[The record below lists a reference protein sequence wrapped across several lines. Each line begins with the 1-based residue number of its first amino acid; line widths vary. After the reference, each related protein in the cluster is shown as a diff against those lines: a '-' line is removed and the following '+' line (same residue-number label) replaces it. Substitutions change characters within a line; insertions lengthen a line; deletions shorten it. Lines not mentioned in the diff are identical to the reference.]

1 MTIHSSL
8 LGISETELRSMIRSL
23 VPSWRDDG
31 LEDFHF
37 LSGGY
42 SNANV
47 VFTRRSADQGAQY
60 VLRIPQRSQPYVNR
74 VAESAWYQRL
84 PASVGIRPVALDI
97 PTGLMVSAWVDGEL
111 LVDVF
116 ADRFTECDLLVY
128 LQTLHNALPAVAERY
143 SVPALLSAFVGSG
156 EQSRA
161 VVDAL
166 PPALTQ
172 EQQPAQTVTCH
183 NDLNPWNILV
193 TADGWVTLDWEFVGQ
208 NDVLFDLVSLHQGL
222 ALNVESLPDLAS
234 NWAQDLGTDYSSE
247 GLSRA
252 FGQFWLREWS
262 WATFQ
267 MNAGN
272 RREEVSA
279 QASVAEAVLANLPQ
293 F

>member
-1 MTIHSSL
+1 MALHSSL

-47 VFTRRSADQGAQY
+47 VFTRRSADQDAQY

-84 PASVGIRPVALDI
+84 PASVGISPVALDI

-111 LVDVF
+111 LADVF
-116 ADRFTECDLLVY
+116 ADRFTESDLLVY
-128 LQTLHNALPAVAERY
+128 LQTLHNALPTVAERY

-156 EQSRA
+156 EQSGA

-166 PPALTQ
+166 PPVLTQ
-172 EQQPAQTVTCH
+172 EQQPLQTVTCH

-193 TADGWVTLDWEFVGQ
+193 TVGGWITLDWEFVGQ
-208 NDVLFDLVSLHQGL
+208 NDGLFDLVSLHQGL
-222 ALNVESLPDLAS
+222 ALDVESLPDLAS
-234 NWAQDLGTDYSSE
+234 NWAQVTGANYSGE
-247 GLSRA
+247 RLSRA
-252 FGQFWLREWS
+252 FGQFWLREWG

>member
-1 MTIHSSL
+1 MALHASL
-8 LGISETELRSMIRSL
+8 MGLSETELCKLICSL
-23 VPSWRDDG
+23 MPSWRDDA
-31 LEDFHF
+31 LEDFDF

-47 VFTRRSADQGAQY
+47 VFTRRSADQSGRY
-60 VLRIPQRSQPYVNR
+60 VLRIPMRSQPYVNR

-84 PASVGIRPVALDI
+84 PGSVGIRPIALDV

-116 ADRFTECDLLVY
+116 ADRFAESDLLTY
-128 LQTLHNALPAVAERY
+128 LNSLHSALPVVPERY
-143 SVPALLSAFVGSG
+143 WVPTLLSAFI
-156 EQSRA
+156 EPNAQSQTLLA
-161 VVDAL
+161 SL

-172 EQQPAQTVTCH
+172 EQQPAHSITCH

-193 TADGWVTLDWEFVGQ
+193 TQHGWVTLDWEFVGQ
-208 NDVLFDLVSLHQGL
+208 NDGLFDLVSLHQGL
-222 ALNVESLPDLAS
+222 GLDVDSLPGLARH
-234 NWAQDLGTDYSSE
+234 WARDWAPDYTSE
-247 GLSRA
+247 RLTRA
-252 FGQFWLREWS
+252 FGHFWLREWA

-272 RREEVSA
+272 RREEVSE
-279 QASVAEAVLANLPQ
+279 QAVTAEAMLAQLPQ

>member
-8 LGISETELRSMIRSL
+8 LGISETELRNMIWSL

-116 ADRFTECDLLVY
+116 ADRFTESDLLVY

-183 NDLNPWNILV
+183 NDLEPV
-193 TADGWVTLDWEFVGQ
+193 EYSGDCGWLGNLGLGVCRAKRCPVRLGQ
-208 NDVLFDLVSLHQGL
+208 PAPRFS
-222 ALNVESLPDLAS
+222 
-234 NWAQDLGTDYSSE
+234 AQCG
-247 GLSRA
+247 
-252 FGQFWLREWS
+252 
-262 WATFQ
+262 
-267 MNAGN
+267 
-272 RREEVSA
+272 VSA
-279 QASVAEAVLANLPQ
+279 GSGEQLGSR
-293 F
+293 FGD

>member
-1 MTIHSSL
+1 MPLHSSL

-31 LEDFHF
+31 LEDFRF
-37 LSGGY
+37 LSGGH

-47 VFTRRSADQGAQY
+47 VFTRRSTDQDAQY
-60 VLRIPQRSQPYVNR
+60 VLRIPQRAQPYVNR

-84 PASVGIRPVALDI
+84 PASVGIRPIAFDI

-116 ADRFTECDLLVY
+116 ADRFTESDLLLY
-128 LQTLHNALPAVAERY
+128 LQTLHNALPAVSERY
-143 SVPALLSAFVGSG
+143 SVPALLSEFVGSG
-156 EQSRA
+156 EQSRG

-166 PPALTQ
+166 APVLTQ
-172 EQQPAQTVTCH
+172 EKQPVQTVTCH

-193 TADGWVTLDWEFVGQ
+193 TVDGWITLDWEFVGQ
-208 NDVLFDLVSLHQGL
+208 NDGLFDLVSLHQGL
-222 ALNVESLPDLAS
+222 ALDVESLPDLAS
-234 NWAQDLGTDYSSE
+234 NWAQATGADYSGE
-247 GLSRA
+247 RLSRV
-252 FGQFWLREWS
+252 FGHFWLREWG

-267 MNAGN
+267 MNSGN

-279 QASVAEAVLANLPQ
+279 QATAAETVLANLPK